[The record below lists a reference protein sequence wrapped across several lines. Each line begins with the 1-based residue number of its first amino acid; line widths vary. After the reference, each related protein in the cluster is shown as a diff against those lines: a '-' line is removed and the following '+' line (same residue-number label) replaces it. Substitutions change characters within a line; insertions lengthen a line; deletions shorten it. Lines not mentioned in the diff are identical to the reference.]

1 MLICG
6 VDMCRGRRNLAGRL
20 ECAGRME
27 VLEAGLDWTG
37 LDCWTGLGL
46 EQDWEG
52 RPVRRD
58 LDDSPRAARR
68 LMQSKGEAELRS
80 VLAEGCL
87 WAGCLVLV
95 LVVVLVISFGLAR
108 FENRGTRCQP
118 VEAEDQRI
126 PRRCA
131 VGRQTL

>member
-1 MLICG
+1 MCG
-6 VDMCRGRRNLAGRL
+6 KDGGSGSR
-20 ECAGRME
+20 
-27 VLEAGLDWTG
+27 TG
-37 LDCWTGLGL
+37 LDCWTGLEL

-58 LDDSPRAARR
+58 LDNSPRAARR

-126 PRRCA
+126 PRRCS
-131 VGRQTL
+131 VGRQTLVRTDWNANCRDITMLES

>member
-1 MLICG
+1 
-6 VDMCRGRRNLAGRL
+6 
-20 ECAGRME
+20 ME
-27 VLEAGLDWTG
+27 VLEAG

-46 EQDWEG
+46 QQDWEG

-58 LDDSPRAARR
+58 LDNSPRAARR

-80 VLAEGCL
+80 VLVDGCF

-95 LVVVLVISFGLAR
+95 LVVVVLVISFGLAR

-126 PRRCA
+126 PRRRS
-131 VGRQTL
+131 VGGQALVRTDWNANCRDITMLES